1 MLLDEFNWKKEVL
14 QADGPVLV
22 DFWAPWCGPCRMMD
36 PTIQA
41 LARDYKVCK
50 VNVDTNQDLARHY
63 GISSIPALL
72 IFQGGR
78 VAARYTG
85 VTSEATL
92 RSALEKLRPT
102 ERA

>member
-14 QADGPVLV
+14 QAEGPVLV
-22 DFWAPWCGPCRMMD
+22 DFWAGWCEPCRMMN

-72 IFQGGR
+72 IFKGGT

-85 VTSEATL
+85 VTSETTL
-92 RSALEKLRPT
+92 REALERLRRGT
-102 ERA
+102 Q